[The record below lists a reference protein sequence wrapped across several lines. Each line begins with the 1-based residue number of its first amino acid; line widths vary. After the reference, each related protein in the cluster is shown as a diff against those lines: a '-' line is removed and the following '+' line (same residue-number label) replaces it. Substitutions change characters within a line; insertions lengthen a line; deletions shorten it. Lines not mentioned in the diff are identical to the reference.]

1 VITNVA
7 DRSRNCVPPPRG
19 RVCSLALTWAA
30 SRSVTTSMRLFRT
43 SRATRNEPVGGHSRV
58 PLVHDGRPAIEPIG
72 RRAIEESDGGW
83 WLSAASVWELA
94 IKSSLGRL
102 TLPASVDEYVSEK
115 VQQGLR
121 VLSVDWTHAASVE
134 RLPWR
139 HRDPFDR
146 LIVAQAQSES
156 LSIVTK
162 DPAFARYGI
171 RVVW

>member
-1 VITNVA
+1 MSLLVDTHA
-7 DRSRNCVPPPRG
+7 FLWFMTGDRR
-19 RVCSLALTWAA
+19 L
-30 SRSVTTSMRLFRT
+30 SRS
-43 SRATRNEPVGGHSRV
+43 A
-58 PLVHDGRPAIEPIG
+58 

-102 TLPASVDEYVSEK
+102 TLPASVDEYFSEK

-134 RLPWR
+134 RLPWH

-156 LSIVTK
+156 LSVVTK

-171 RVVW
+171 RIVW